1 MPYAKVKYSI
11 KGKGGT
17 MNTQKDVQV
26 SSTSPTESEIMSKL
40 KSLHPNAVKNG
51 EDIILTEIIK
61 TW

>member
-17 MNTQKDVQV
+17 VNTQRDVQV

-40 KSLHPNAVKNG
+40 KSYYPNAVKNG
-51 EDIILTEIIK
+51 DDIILTEIVR